1 MKPVQHSSTT
11 PIPSP
16 PPNCALGQDA
26 STYQSQSSS
35 KLFGCEMFIEEN
47 EPNSPV
53 FINQN
58 MLNDLVR
65 DLVLLKKK
73 AELLK
78 ARG

>member
-1 MKPVQHSSTT
+1 
-11 PIPSP
+11 
-16 PPNCALGQDA
+16 
-26 STYQSQSSS
+26 
-35 KLFGCEMFIEEN
+35 MFIEEN